1 MATRSRNPKRIC
13 LWVLALTLALKVILV
28 LVAGA
33 RFDYHS
39 DDQEYLRS
47 ARILLEQGT
56 LTYNDP
62 SRPTAFITPAYP
74 GFLALV
80 MQVTGT
86 GPEAAQAVR
95 ILQAVMI
102 TAALWLLYRIGCR
115 LFDER
120 TALLAVILCSLYP
133 PLWLISNFVFTE
145 SLFILALFL
154 LFRIALR
161 AEERPTLGS
170 ALLFGLAWA
179 AAVYI
184 RPTVALWP
192 GVFFLLLAFRK
203 RIPFRR
209 LLRCGIVSA
218 LVFTLC
224 LAPWWAR
231 NERVSG
237 GEYIPLTKSSGNP
250 LLLGTYPWTVPAL
263 FLDEQRTWHSTDN
276 LWVNDEQ
283 DTQHAIERLKDGFS
297 NRFWVYAS
305 WYTIGK
311 FLLFWGDVF
320 YWLPLPGIPLAAA
333 VVAHYL
339 LLIPGFIGLWRNRK
353 QGIALSIITL
363 LGYFS
368 LLHMIYLPHSRYALP
383 LMPLVILFAA
393 SEYRRRFSLRRSPPL
408 ERVPT
413 P

>member
-1 MATRSRNPKRIC
+1 MNLRSLQPKRVC
-13 LWVLALTLALKVILV
+13 LLVLALTLALKVVLV
-28 LVAGA
+28 LAAGPS
-33 RFDYHS
+33 FDYRS
-39 DDQEYLRS
+39 DDREYLRS
-47 ARILLEQGT
+47 ARILLAEGT

-80 MQVTGT
+80 MIATGT
-86 GPEAAQAVR
+86 GPEAAQAGR
-95 ILQAVMI
+95 LLQAFMI
-102 TAALWLLYRIGCR
+102 TAALWLLYRIGSR

-133 PLWLISNFVFTE
+133 PLWVISNFVFTE

-154 LFRIALR
+154 LLLVALR
-161 AEERPTLGS
+161 AEERPTLPN

-179 AAVYI
+179 AAVYV

-203 RIPFRR
+203 RIPFLR
-209 LLRCGIVSA
+209 LLRCGLTAA

-224 LAPWWAR
+224 LAPWWVR

-237 GEYIPLTKSSGNP
+237 GEFIPLTKSSGNP

-263 FLDEQRTWHSTDN
+263 FLDEQRTWHTTDN
-276 LWVNDEQ
+276 LWVNDEL
-283 DTQHAIERLKDGFS
+283 DTRHAVERLKDGFTH
-297 NRFWVYAS
+297 RFWVYAS
-305 WYTIGK
+305 WYTVGK

-320 YWLPLPGIPLAAA
+320 YWLPLPGIPLALA
-333 VVAHYL
+333 VAAHYA
-339 LLIPGFIGLWRNRK
+339 LLIPGFIGLYRNRK
-353 QGIALSIITL
+353 RRDAATLLSL

-368 LLHMIYLPHSRYALP
+368 LLHMVYLPHSRYALP
-383 LMPLVILFAA
+383 LMPLVILFTA
-393 SEYRRRFSLRRSPPL
+393 SVFVERFSSRHRKEAVSKP
-408 ERVPT
+408 
-413 P
+413 